1 MKRAN
6 GAFPS
11 ANLLHDGGQMS
22 KSISDELLQE
32 FSRGFAFEKSPRQ
45 QLNFEQMIALADML
59 IGWALDERTDPK
71 RSAWLTGVAEGLLAE
86 ADLLGPDWNPP
97 EPEELSLIG
106 FLGRTANGDRIRPEQ
121 TPRGRQK
128 LEPPT
133 KLSPDQRLRLAKR
146 LRERANRQPGL
157 SADQRK
163 ELRRHASNAEK
174 QSKPRPT

>member
-1 MKRAN
+1 MALTPTTVDRLVVPASRSIRTETGRRHPRNRLRIAVLQAHNRPAMKRAN

-71 RSAWLTGVAEGLLAE
+71 RSAWLIGVAEGLLAE

-106 FLGRTANGDRIRPEQ
+106 FLG
-121 TPRGRQK
+121 
-128 LEPPT
+128 
-133 KLSPDQRLRLAKR
+133 
-146 LRERANRQPGL
+146 QP
-157 SADQRK
+157 
-163 ELRRHASNAEK
+163 
-174 QSKPRPT
+174 